1 MGTLLLVRHGQAS
14 FGAQDYDQLSE
25 HGRQQAAVVG
35 AALAARE
42 VTPARIVTGSLR
54 RQRDTTDL
62 AARAAGWA
70 AGPEVDPRWDEF
82 SSAGTPGGAA
92 VVRQRDETERTFAT
106 RFDSAIDRWFAGEQD
121 WAEPFK
127 AFMDRVVS
135 GLEAARPGSGETHVV
150 FTSSGAIAAVAA
162 HLLGEPGIWP
172 RLNRVTVNCGVTTV
186 VSGRRGLSL
195 VAFNDHGHLA
205 PKAVT
210 YR

>member
-25 HGRQQAAVVG
+25 HGREQAAVVG

-42 VTPARIVTGSLR
+42 VTPSRIVTGSLR
-54 RQRDTTDL
+54 RQRDTADL
-62 AARAAGWA
+62 TARAAGWA
-70 AGPEVDPRWDEF
+70 AEPEVDPRWDEF
-82 SSAGTPGGAA
+82 SSARTPGEAEA
-92 VVRQRDETERTFAT
+92 RRQDETVQQFAS
-106 RFDSAIDRWFAGEQD
+106 RFDSAIDRWFTGEQD
-121 WAEPFK
+121 WAESFGE
-127 AFMDRVVS
+127 FLDRVVS

-162 HLLGEPGIWP
+162 HLLGEPAIWP

-186 VSGRRGLSL
+186 VSGRRGMSL